1 MRRPV
6 ADPSPRPFAGEPPLV
21 VAAALLGAC
30 VASRFL
36 AIAAAP
42 GEIDEAVFAGAVHR
56 FDMADL
62 SPQAPGFPVWILLG
76 RALLPFVSGA
86 FQALAVAATLLS
98 CVALPAL
105 YLWGRRLVGG
115 WAALGAAVFA
125 AFLPVVWV
133 NGGRAFSDSP
143 STALFLAAL
152 AALGAASERA
162 ASGRPGAVAFG
173 VLAGLAA
180 AAGAGVRPHL
190 VLAFGPLLLVEA
202 LLLVR
207 SRPSRPVAA
216 ALVASGLA
224 GTSAWLAWLLKQTGG
239 VQGFLAGIDERA
251 SFRSEAFETG
261 RFGSLLDSFL
271 VRDFL
276 AWPLALGVLLL
287 ALLGLGATARRA
299 PRAALAILLV
309 LGPAFYSLWFLHSRE
324 MSRYSVPFVLVL
336 ALPVAAGVD
345 VLFRRPPL
353 GLAGMVVGAALAGR
367 ASWGE
372 VRHGATNPTP
382 PSAAIDTLSLYGHP
396 GRETIVSDGIF
407 NAFLRLERWERRLRV
422 WPLSDEYLLRPY
434 VQRNRQLVRLAD
446 FTTEGDSPDR
456 RDPAWRVF
464 RHEGRVARALGNGR
478 LFAVA
483 VRDPAPPLFGPGFGP
498 RESAPGRPSTRW
510 AGPDA
515 RLIVPGLQGPPVAL
529 LRGVRHDREGATTL
543 RARDAETGRIV
554 LERRIEPGEFEVAF
568 LPQPIYGPLPKPRE
582 IVLSCDRPEAVP
594 VAPGLARPS
603 RGCFL
608 FREAT
613 FSISPEEIWERLG
626 EERLLDLGRPS
637 DAWADLEGF
646 HEREVHERSGASWRW
661 TSGRAAFTWVP
672 VLGLEPG
679 EIVLRARTPGASG
692 VRVDVAFDGRAAGSV
707 EVPPGDFAEV
717 RLRLDASARERL
729 RAGDPVRITLAT
741 PVLIPQDA
749 GLGGDPRRLG
759 IALDRVLVR

>member
-1 MRRPV
+1 MRTPV
-6 ADPSPRPFAGEPPLV
+6 TEPFPRPSASEPPLV
-21 VAAALLGAC
+21 VAVALLGAAI
-30 VASRFL
+30 ASRFL

-42 GEIDEAVFAGAVHR
+42 GEIDEAVFAGAVHW

-76 RALLPFVSGA
+76 RALLPYASGA
-86 FQALAVAATLLS
+86 FHALAVAATLLS

-115 WAALGAAVFA
+115 WAALGATVFA

-143 STALFLAAL
+143 STAFFLAAL
-152 AALGAASERA
+152 AALAAASERA
-162 ASGRPGAVAFG
+162 ASGRAGAVSLA

-202 LLLVR
+202 ILLVR
-207 SRPSRPVAA
+207 SRSGRPVAA

-224 GTSAWLAWLLKQTGG
+224 GTAAWLVWLLAQAGG

-251 SFRSEAFETG
+251 SFRSEAFEKG
-261 RFGSLLDSFL
+261 RFGGLLDSFL

-276 AWPLALGVLLL
+276 AWPLALGVFLL
-287 ALLGLGATARRA
+287 ALLGLGALFRRT
-299 PRAALAILLV
+299 PRAAVSLLLV
-309 LGPAFYSLWFLHSRE
+309 LGPAFWSLWFLHSRE

-336 ALPVAAGVD
+336 ALPLAAGVET
-345 VLFRRPPL
+345 LLRRPSL
-353 GLAGMVVGAALAGR
+353 GLAAMVAGAALAGR

-372 VRHGATNPTP
+372 VRHGATRPTP
-382 PSAAIDTLSLYGHP
+382 PTAAIDAVALYGHP

-422 WPLSDEYLLRPY
+422 WPLSDDVLLTKGVR
-434 VQRNRQLVRLAD
+434 RNRRLVRLAD
-446 FTTEGDSPDR
+446 FTTEGESPDR
-456 RDPAWRVF
+456 TDPAWRVF
-464 RHEGRVARALGNGR
+464 RREGRVSRALGNGR
-478 LFAVA
+478 LFVVA

-498 RESAPGRPSTRW
+498 RESVPGQPSVRW
-510 AGPDA
+510 SGPEA
-515 RLIVPGLQGPPVAL
+515 RLIVPGLQGPPVSL
-529 LRGVRHDREGATTL
+529 LRGVRYDHEGATTL
-543 RARDAETGRIV
+543 RARDAETGQIV
-554 LERRIEPGEFEVAF
+554 LERRIEPGAFEVA
-568 LPQPIYGPLPKPRE
+568 LLAHPVYGPLPKPRE
-582 IVLSCDRPEAVP
+582 LVLSCDRPEAVP
-594 VAPGLARPS
+594 AAPGLVRPS

-613 FSISPEEIWERLG
+613 FSLPPEEVWERLG
-626 EERLLDLGRPS
+626 EERLLDLGRPR
-637 DAWADLEGF
+637 DAWADLDGF
-646 HEREVHERSGASWRW
+646 YDREVHERSGASWRW

-672 VLGLEPG
+672 VPGLEPR
-679 EIVLRARTPGASG
+679 ELVLRARTPGEAS
-692 VRVDVAFDGRAAGSV
+692 VRVEVAFDGRVVGSV
-707 EVPPGDFAEV
+707 EVPSGDFAEV
-717 RLRLDASARERL
+717 PLSLEPEARARL
-729 RAGDPVRITLAT
+729 RAGDPVRI
-741 PVLIPQDA
+741 VLSSPIVVPRDA